1 MGGKRSRVPGG
12 VGWSGPGRLAGKMS
26 LNFSRRLDAIAPSA
40 TLAMNTRSLRL
51 REAGHKVFSF
61 GVGEPDFPTPT
72 WIIDA
77 AYEATKKGATRYT
90 PVSGTTT
97 LRKAILEATQTYRR
111 WSPTAD
117 MITVSSGAKQVLFNL
132 AMVLYEPGDE
142 VIIPAPYWVS
152 YPEQVRL
159 VGATPVFIPST
170 LERGWK
176 LDPADLARALSPK
189 TKAVI
194 LCTPS
199 NPTGAAYTPAELAA
213 IADVLR
219 PHDCW
224 IVLDEIY
231 ASLVYDGFDQR
242 SLVAVAPDLAPRV
255 VIIDGV
261 SKTFAMTGWRV
272 GWSIAPIPLSKAMDM
287 VQSQGATSTA
297 TPAQWAALEALRS
310 PALEFEQMRSLFQLR
325 RDRLVEGLRAI
336 PGVRCGVPEGAF
348 YAFCDI
354 TEWIGR
360 RTPEGT
366 VLTDDGVVAA
376 WLLDQAHVAVVPGTA
391 FGAPGHMRLSY
402 AVSVENIDKA
412 LARIGDAVAM
422 LE

>member
-1 MGGKRSRVPGG
+1 MSTKLAD
-12 VGWSGPGRLAGKMS
+12 RLS
-26 LNFSRRLDAIAPSA
+26 VVVPSA
-40 TLAMNTRSLRL
+40 TLAINARAQELR
-51 REAGHKVFSF
+51 AKGIDIISF
-61 GVGEPDFPTPT
+61 GAGEPDFDTPT
-72 WIIDA
+72 NIREAGIA
-77 AYEATKKGATRYT
+77 AIEAGRTRYT
-90 PVSGTTT
+90 AVSGIAE
-97 LRKAILEATQTYRR
+97 LRAAIAERSTRERGVAAT
-111 WSPTAD
+111 AANVVV
-117 MITVSSGAKQVLFNL
+117 TVGAKGALFNL
-132 AMVLYEPGDE
+132 ALALFEPGDE

-159 VGATPVFIPST
+159 VGATPIFVPST

-176 LDPADLARALSPK
+176 LDPADLARALTPK

-199 NPTGAAYTPAELAA
+199 NPTGAAYTPDELSA
-213 IADVLR
+213 IAEVLR
-219 PHDCW
+219 THDCW
-224 IVLDEIY
+224 IILDEIY

-242 SLVAVAPDLAPRV
+242 SLLSVAPDLSPRV

-261 SKTFAMTGWRV
+261 SKTYAMTGWRV
-272 GWSIAPIPLSKAMDM
+272 GWSIAPIPLSKAMEM

-310 PALEFEQMRSLFQLR
+310 PPMEFEQMRSLFQLR
-325 RDRLVEGLRAI
+325 RDRLVEGLRNI
-336 PGVRCGVPEGAF
+336 PGVRCGTPEGAF

-354 TEWIGR
+354 NEWIGR

-366 VLTDDGVVAA
+366 VLTDDTAVAA
-376 WLLDQAHVAVVPGTA
+376 WLLDKAHVAVVPGAA

-412 LARIGDAVAM
+412 LARISDAVAL

>member
-1 MGGKRSRVPGG
+1 MSTKLAD
-12 VGWSGPGRLAGKMS
+12 RLS
-26 LNFSRRLDAIAPSA
+26 VVVPSA
-40 TLAMNTRSLRL
+40 TLAINARAQELR
-51 REAGHKVFSF
+51 AKGVDIISF
-61 GVGEPDFPTPT
+61 GAGEPDFDTPEN
-72 WIIDA
+72 IRA
-77 AYEATKKGATRYT
+77 AGIAAIESGKTRYT
-90 PVSGTTT
+90 PVSGVAD
-97 LRKAILEATQTYRR
+97 LRAAIAERSTRERGVAAT
-111 WSPTAD
+111 AANVVV
-117 MITVSSGAKQVLFNL
+117 TVGAKGALFNL
-132 AMVLYEPGDE
+132 ALALFEPGDE

-159 VGATPVFIPST
+159 VGAKPVFIPST

-189 TKAVI
+189 TKAVV

-199 NPTGAAYTPAELAA
+199 NPTGAAYNPAELAA

-219 PHDCW
+219 AHDCW

-242 SLVAVAPDLAPRV
+242 SLVSVAPDLAPRA

-366 VLTDDGVVAA
+366 VLADDGVVAA